1 MISKTLARKYMAKQR
16 ELEAQLVT
24 DKAQLVT
31 ENIKLKD
38 RVKALEIEN
47 AELISKVATAETEI
61 TELKEDVSKLTTTKE
76 TK

>member
-1 MISKTLARKYMAKQR
+1 MISKTLARKYMADLR
-16 ELEAQLVT
+16 ELQSQFAT

-47 AELISKVATAETEI
+47 AELTDKVTATETEI
-61 TELKEDVSKLTTTKE
+61 TKLKDDVSKITKE

>member
-16 ELEAQLVT
+16 EFEAQLAT
-24 DKAQLVT
+24 DKAELVT

-47 AELISKVATAETEI
+47 AELIDKVTATETEI
-61 TELKEDVSKLTTTKE
+61 TELKDDVSKLTTTKE